1 MNERKAATHPLHGQS
16 PQGRSSIASRRPSQP
31 PSSTSE
37 LTPPETI
44 NVFDGVEISDSA
56 SQLLE
61 TVTWRTE
68 VYKYVTRFRPD
79 EPNFEGKGGEI
90 FIIMAHTG
98 TAKMG
103 RPFLLPEYVKAV
115 RVPSSIIPMGQYP
128 ETGSGTQQ
136 PSSDDWGYSI
146 NYTNT
151 MPMFSNGGNNIF
163 DFDAVYQNDFVRSKF
178 QQTGDT
184 VSGGVEFAAV
194 NPRAI
199 NTSYAIHGLSVFK
212 CLDPSA
218 FPVKITFEAIVNDMG
233 SGLCEEFCARFYAS
247 LSLSG
252 AALTF
257 VSTIMLS
264 TRQPDGL
271 DALLQRREST
281 SNPSL
286 SQRYAQSSS
295 FPFFVFSTIY
305 HLLRHVPLPP
315 TVLPLTDHTKI
326 RLVCVSDTHNRILPP
341 SDIPE
346 GDVFVH
352 AGDLTHSGSAEE
364 LQKTLDWLRSLP
376 HQHKVFIAGNHDAGL
391 AANQRSALDMSGLI
405 YLCDEGVDI
414 TVRGRMLRIYGSPWT
429 PKHGNF
435 AFQYPRDA
443 GQAQWSKLVSESTL
457 SVSEPKR
464 RLDVLIT
471 HGPPKGHVD
480 YSGHGCDALLDAI
493 WRVKPKVMIC
503 GHIHAGRGMEVLE
516 WDEGQRLWE
525 SVVRARNTVGW
536 RGMVV
541 GIWKLGYTRLGPLIG
556 RTQPDTSY
564 ILNCASL
571 GGVRDDIVR
580 PAVVLDV

>member
-1 MNERKAATHPLHGQS
+1 MPASSCTCKLEHVCAALTTTTHTVHTVHHHHHHHHYDERDE
-16 PQGRSSIASRRPSQP
+16 GRDAPS
-31 PSSTSE
+31 TRAVTARAFVNR
-37 LTPPETI
+37 LTPPITTSFFHKETI
-44 NVFDGVEISDSA
+44 NIFDGVEISDSA

-128 ETGSGTQQ
+128 ETGSGDQK
-136 PSSDDWGYSI
+136 PGDDWDYKI

-178 QQTGDT
+178 QQTGDA

-233 SGLCEEFCARFYAS
+233 SG
-247 LSLSG
+247 
-252 AALTF
+252 
-257 VSTIMLS
+257 
-264 TRQPDGL
+264 
-271 DALLQRREST
+271 
-281 SNPSL
+281 
-286 SQRYAQSSS
+286 
-295 FPFFVFSTIY
+295 
-305 HLLRHVPLPP
+305 
-315 TVLPLTDHTKI
+315 I
-326 RLVCVSDTHNRILPP
+326 RLVCVSDTHDHILPL
-341 SDIPE
+341 SDIPQ

-352 AGDLTHSGSAEE
+352 AGDLTHSGSAGE

-391 AANQRSALDMSGLI
+391 AENQRSTLDTSGLI

-414 TVRGRMLRIYGSPWT
+414 PVRGRVLRVYGSPWT

-480 YSGHGCDALLDAI
+480 HSGHGCDALLDAI

-516 WDEGQRLWE
+516 WDDRQRLWE

-536 RGMVV
+536 WGMVV
-541 GIWKLGYTRLGPLIG
+541 GILKLGYTRLGALIG

-571 GGVRDDIVR
+571 GGARDDIVR